1 MPSSTRLRRALVGI
15 STGAAQLVTLT
26 SCTSFGTGDQD
37 AARAAAEEHAHLVA
51 AGDDLET
58 LWATTLTAEPALVR
72 DAGRMLGEASER
84 IEVLH
89 LSEAEPAD
97 MVLDGLYE
105 ADVDLQEARPGRS
118 PSATGWPVP
127 STRARW
133 RWPGG
138 RTSPGTNPARGW
150 SSPRCSA
157 P

>member
-1 MPSSTRLRRALVGI
+1 
-15 STGAAQLVTLT
+15 GAALLVALT

-58 LWATTLTAEPALVR
+58 LWATTLTAEPALAR

-97 MVLDGLYE
+97 VVLDGLYE
-105 ADVDLQEARPGRS
+105 ADLDLQEARQVTVRYRLAGTEHESTVEIGR
-118 PSATGWPVP
+118 AAC
-127 STRARW
+127 R
-133 RWPGG
+133 G
-138 RTSPGTNPARGW
+138 R
-150 SSPRCSA
+150 
-157 P
+157 